1 MFTTTADRDLR
12 GKLQQSL
19 SRRNPA
25 VTELAEE
32 RAMIYE
38 YPILKSIQCTFLLLT
53 QPNSSLL
60 GHLLR
65 LTRGFQTY
73 FPGLVKNIYWT
84 HLNTG
89 HLYRSNSHPNIQT
102 VFFITFFFIFL
113 YFFLYIPRKS
123 FLYYAPTFNM
133 RRER

>member
-38 YPILKSIQCTFLLLT
+38 YPILKTIRCTFLLLT

-60 GHLLR
+60 GHFLR
-65 LTRGFQTY
+65 LTQGFQTY
-73 FPGLVKNIYWT
+73 FPGQVENINLLETFKY
-84 HLNTG
+84 NTG
-89 HLYRSNSHPNIQT
+89 HLYHSSSQTNIK
-102 VFFITFFFIFL
+102 VFFITH
-113 YFFLYIPRKS
+113 PR
-123 FLYYAPTFNM
+123 LILGG
-133 RRER
+133 